1 MRILFF
7 SLLICYHVTAFCQD
21 NIFNPEQRFSVEQLQ
36 TDFNFL
42 RTKLEKKH
50 PQLYLYTSKER
61 LSFFLDS
68 LYKTITVPLTAQEF
82 YQHISLLNAVIKDG
96 HTMFLPG
103 EQITNYYNQH
113 AAFFPFYIAVI
124 KNKIYVHMN
133 CSGDTL
139 IQEGAEILSINSKS
153 TNELL
158 AQLIARQIRDGFNE
172 TYPSWILTNYFAA
185 YYSFSFGHPAEFSV
199 SYKKNNTEQSI
210 TINALAKDSILFYKK
225 LRYPNK
231 AAATIEGQGIV
242 CATDKQS
249 NTAILTI
256 KSFDNSILRSVY
268 KQEFKSAVTKAF
280 VTIRENNI
288 GNLIVDLRD
297 NQGGDFKPGIILLS
311 HLLNQ
316 PVEFL
321 EGSKQARI
329 VTPYVDAFKGN
340 LYVLVNGGSFSNSG
354 IVSSYLELTKRAV
367 FIGEETA
374 GNKNIISGEPRDFIL
389 PNTKII
395 TEISTR
401 KYRIRQSDNDGHG
414 IVPAYEII
422 PSIDD
427 IIKDRDPVKT
437 FALDLITKTN
447 DHK

>member
-1 MRILFF
+1 
-7 SLLICYHVTAFCQD
+7 
-21 NIFNPEQRFSVEQLQ
+21 
-36 TDFNFL
+36 
-42 RTKLEKKH
+42 
-50 PQLYLYTSKER
+50 
-61 LSFFLDS
+61 
-68 LYKTITVPLTAQEF
+68 
-82 YQHISLLNAVIKDG
+82 
-96 HTMFLPG
+96 
-103 EQITNYYNQH
+103 
-113 AAFFPFYIAVI
+113 
-124 KNKIYVHMN
+124 MN
-133 CSGDTL
+133 CSGDTA
-139 IQEGAEILSINSKS
+139 IQEAAEILSINGKS
-153 TNELL
+153 TTDLL
-158 AQLIARQIRDGFNE
+158 TQLIARQVRDGDNE
-172 TYPSWILTNYFAA
+172 TYPAWILTNYFAA
-185 YYSFSFGHPAEFSV
+185 YYGFSFGHPAKFSI
-199 SYKKNNTEQSI
+199 SYKKNNVEQFAAI
-210 TINALAKDSILFYKK
+210 AALTKDSILFYKK
-225 LRYPNK
+225 LRYPNTTLAINK
-231 AAATIEGQGIV
+231 GQGIV

-427 IIKDRDPVKT
+427 IIKGRDPVKT
-437 FALDLITKTN
+437 FASDLITKTN